1 MCFTLLNELWIVHNM
16 LSDSQIHTEKEK
28 HGLIDTMERQIHE
41 CISIHS
47 YFNFQLITV
56 LVL

>member
-1 MCFTLLNELWIVHNM
+1 MCFTLLNELWLVHTM
-16 LSDSQIHTEKEK
+16 LSDSEIHTEKEK
-28 HGLIDTMERQIHE
+28 HGLIDAMERQIHE

-56 LVL
+56 